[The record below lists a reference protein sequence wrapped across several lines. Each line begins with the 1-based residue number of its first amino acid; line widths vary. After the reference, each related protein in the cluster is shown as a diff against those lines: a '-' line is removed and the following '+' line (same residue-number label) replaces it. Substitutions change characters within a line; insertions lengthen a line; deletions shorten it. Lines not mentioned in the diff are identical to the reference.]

1 MGAHEIAEPSP
12 ARSRVETALTWLGG
26 AARGGVG
33 EPHER
38 SAYAIAGVVVLVD
51 AVLAWLVATLA
62 VAAATQTPI
71 AAVLALCSVFA
82 LLVATVTR
90 ALAIGAIRRRP
101 GLLGRVAVAIAVGVA
116 VGELAALVVFS
127 GAIDTRL
134 DEQATRAAESMP
146 AVASASA
153 GLDRIRDQRSA
164 LDAGVEQA
172 REHREEAL
180 VVARCE
186 YNPSPACPQ
195 THITGVPGTG
205 PETRTANEVLADAQR
220 ELDDAVAVRDRNAPG
235 LDSAIADAER
245 ALDQTRAAT
254 AAKADRGLGARWV
267 AMNGYTLGNTGALL
281 LRLAAIG
288 FFVLLGLLPL
298 ILKLW
303 RGETTDDRRTAARAE
318 RDRAELEADTAIAVK
333 QAEVRAEAEILW
345 AEQQLINARMAVEAQ
360 TAIDREHHRR
370 RVAQALDAPLQ
381 ARIEP
386 VEEDVYL
393 PIAAEAEAASRVAGE
408 LPAGSPST
416 AALDN
421 LPAEPERTL
430 ARREE
435 RSGLPIPTIPDVTNT
450 ALRLIRPFV
459 PPIVA
464 RAIEGSAQ
472 PLRAARQAFEEV
484 EEMTFSFKRTRKVT
498 FDSEERS
505 QQDRRPAPA
514 VTEAGASRWV
524 DSSIGDPSEPDH
536 LRREAHADRS
546 ELARASEGRGLVAG
560 APGRELAGRDRDREL
575 RGPEGPRQ
583 LPPAQ

>member
-12 ARSRVETALTWLGG
+12 ARFRVETALTWLGG

-38 SAYAIAGVVVLVD
+38 STYAIAGVVVLVD

-71 AAVLALCSVFA
+71 AVVLALCSVFA

-101 GLLGRVAVAIAVGVA
+101 GLLGRVAVAIAVGVV
-116 VGELAALVVFS
+116 VGELAALVLFS

-134 DEQATRAAESMP
+134 DEQSARAAESVP

-153 GLDRIRDQRSA
+153 GLGRMRDQRSA
-164 LDAGVEQA
+164 LDAGVAQA
-172 REHREEAL
+172 REHREQAL

-186 YNPSPACPQ
+186 YNPSPECPQ

-205 PETRTANEVLADAQR
+205 PETRTANDMLADAQR
-220 ELDDAVAVRDRNAPG
+220 ELDDAVAVRDRDAPG
-235 LDSAIADAER
+235 LDAAIADAER
-245 ALDQTRAAT
+245 ALDQARAA
-254 AAKADRGLGARWV
+254 AASTVDRGLGARWV
-267 AMNGYTLGNTGALL
+267 AMNGYTLSDTGALL

-303 RGETTDDRRTAARAE
+303 RGETTDERRTAAHAE

-345 AEQQLINARMAVEAQ
+345 AEQQLVNARMAVEAQ

-370 RVAQALDAPLQ
+370 RVAQALETPLQ
-381 ARIEP
+381 GRIEP

-393 PIAAEAEAASRVAGE
+393 PIAAEAEEASRVAGE
-408 LPAGSPST
+408 LPAGTPIT
-416 AALDN
+416 GAPEN
-421 LPAEPERTL
+421 LPAERESAL
-430 ARREE
+430 AHREQ
-435 RSGLPIPTIPDVTNT
+435 RGGPSIPMIPDVANT

-464 RAIEGSAQ
+464 RAIGNSTQ

-484 EEMTFSFKRTRKVT
+484 EEITFSFKRTRKVT

-505 QQDRRPAPA
+505 QQDRRPSAA

-524 DSSIGDPSEPDH
+524 DSSVGEASERDH
-536 LRREAHADRS
+536 PRRNVSADR
-546 ELARASEGRGLVAG
+546 APIGRAPQGRGLA
-560 APGRELAGRDRDREL
+560 AAEAERELAGRDREREL

-583 LPPAQ
+583 LPPAE